1 MPCILLRVGG
11 IVGFDRRE
19 SRPKLYNLGSQMQ
32 VTKVHLLPKMRV
44 ALLLTVAALGGSRAA
59 TGELHW
65 QEAKKEQLRV
75 RLIALAASY
84 PRSSVYSNQEVFV
97 AAQEVE
103 AGEARLVKL
112 VYGFLPY
119 QPRLSESG
127 LDYSTVHQLRAVRNP
142 DCDETL
148 AQMASSSRYRPKL
161 EWEYSTDSPGLDPGR
176 RRRPLPCYETTAE
189 DYSKPLHEPAGPS
202 PEF

>member
-1 MPCILLRVGG
+1 
-11 IVGFDRRE
+11 
-19 SRPKLYNLGSQMQ
+19 MQ
-32 VTKVHLLPKMRV
+32 VTKVKLLPKMRV
-44 ALLLTVAALGGSRAA
+44 ALLLTVSTLGGFRTA

-75 RLIALAASY
+75 RLIALAVSY

-97 AAQEVE
+97 AAQQVE
-103 AGEARLVKL
+103 PGEARLVKL

-119 QPRLSESG
+119 QPRLSDTG
-127 LDYSTVHQLRAVRNP
+127 LDYSTVHQLRATRNP

-148 AQMASSSRYRPKL
+148 AQMASSNKYRPKL
-161 EWEYSTDSPGLDPGR
+161 GWEYSTDSPGLDPGR

-189 DYSKPLHEPAGPS
+189 DYSKPLHEPVGPS

>member
-1 MPCILLRVGG
+1 MASFMQSITAGLPRRANSAFL
-11 IVGFDRRE
+11 IVLCTFYGLQ
-19 SRPKLYNLGSQMQ
+19 PAK
-32 VTKVHLLPKMRV
+32 
-44 ALLLTVAALGGSRAA
+44 A
-59 TGELHW
+59 ELHW
-65 QEAKKEQLRV
+65 QDAKKEQLRV

-97 AAQEVE
+97 AAMQIEP
-103 AGEARLVKL
+103 GEARLMKL

-119 QPRLSESG
+119 QPRLSEYG
-127 LDYSTVHQLRAVRNP
+127 LDYSTVHELRAMRNP

-148 AQMASSSRYRPKL
+148 AQMASSDKNRPKFN
-161 EWEYSTDSPGLDPGR
+161 WAYSTDSPELDPNR

-189 DYSKPLHEPAGPS
+189 DYTKPVHEPAGAS